1 MFYREAGD
9 FKTSYVADN
18 QTFPIAFDRWRFYAV
33 LIVAFGVVPF
43 VINDWWASSILV
55 PLLIYAIAALGLNI
69 LTGFCGQVSLG
80 TGGFMAVGAYACYKL
95 MTGFPEVS
103 ILIHI
108 LLAGGITAAVGVLFG
123 LPSLR
128 IKGFYLAVAT
138 LAAQFFLVWLF
149 NKVSWFYNYSASGQI
164 SAPDRFVAGIQVT
177 GAETTAWAKYL
188 ICLVFVTICALVAKN
203 LTRGSQG
210 RKWMAIRDMDIAAEI
225 IGVNPLAAKLSAFA
239 VSSFFVGIAG
249 ALFFA
254 VYLGAVEVGE
264 AFGIQKSF
272 LVLFMVIIGGL
283 GSIFGSFAGAAF
295 MVILPVLLKVLL
307 ANTAEVGT
315 ASALAAQAMFWIGAL
330 AALLAV
336 GIAGLRLA
344 GGKGFAGMAPVWAVV
359 ALLAFGLYAFLSG
372 GLGWPTDLVAHL
384 QLIIV
389 GGLIIVFL
397 IAEPHGLA
405 QLWRVAREKLRL
417 WPFPH

>member
-9 FKTSYVADN
+9 FKTSYAEDN
-18 QTFPIAFDRWRFYAV
+18 QTFPIQFDRYRYYAV
-33 LIVAFGVVPF
+33 LLFGFAVVPF
-43 VINDWWASSILV
+43 LINDWWVNAIFL
-55 PLLIYAIAALGLNI
+55 PFLIYAIAAIGLNI
-69 LTGFCGQVSLG
+69 LTGYCGQVSLG

-95 MTGFPEVS
+95 MTAFPDVN
-103 ILIHI
+103 IFFHVI
-108 LLAGGITAAVGVLFG
+108 LAGGITAAVGVFFG

-149 NKVSWFYNYSASGQI
+149 NRVSWFYNYSASGQI
-164 SAPDRFVAGIQVT
+164 NAPERSVFGVAVT
-177 GAETTAWAKYL
+177 GPATDPWAAYL
-188 ICLVFVTICALVAKN
+188 FCLVFTFLSAVLARN
-203 LTRGSQG
+203 LTRGSVG

-225 IGVNPLAAKLSAFA
+225 IGVDPLRAKLSAFA
-239 VSSFFVGIAG
+239 VSSFFVGVSG

-272 LVLFMVIIGGL
+272 LVLFMIIIGGL

-295 MVILPVLLKVLL
+295 LVVLPVLLKL
-307 ANTAEVGT
+307 VGVD
-315 ASALAAQAMFWIGAL
+315 W
-330 AALLAV
+330 
-336 GIAGLRLA
+336 
-344 GGKGFAGMAPVWAVV
+344 
-359 ALLAFGLYAFLSG
+359 
-372 GLGWPTDLVAHL
+372 LGWPTDLVAHL

-389 GGLIIVFL
+389 GALIVIFL

-405 QLWRVAREKLRL
+405 QLWRVTKEKLRL